1 MKRRIVWLLLAG
13 LAVVSLCSPSRAETK
28 VLRAG
33 IVGCDTSHVP
43 AFTQMINSE
52 AAEGPFAQVEVTVA
66 YPGGSPDI
74 PSSIER
80 IPGYVDDLRKQNVKI
95 VDSLEQLA
103 AESDVVLIESVD
115 GRPKLEQFRAVAKG
129 KPVYI
134 DKPLA
139 ASLSDVIQIFRH
151 AEATKTPVFTSSSL
165 RYLGDVENIA
175 KDASL
180 GQFMGCETTG
190 PLKLEP
196 HHPDLYWYGIHGCEL
211 LYAAMGVGCETVAR
225 TDTDISSVVV
235 GKWKDGRIGSFR
247 GIKAGGGYYAITAY
261 GAKNSIHRGGLSG
274 YEPLVRSICEFFV
287 SGNPPVSS
295 QETIELFAFMQAA
308 DESKKA
314 GGKPVAI
321 ADVIRQAEQEAAA
334 KN

>member
-1 MKRRIVWLLLAG
+1 MKRLTASLLLIAFA
-13 LAVVSLCSPSRAETK
+13 LALYCSAARGETK

-43 AFTQMINSE
+43 AFTEMINSE
-52 AAEGPFAQVEVTVA
+52 AKDGPLAKVEVTVA
-66 YPGGSPDI
+66 YPGGSPDL
-74 PSSIER
+74 PSSIDR
-80 IPGYVDDLRKQNVKI
+80 VAGYVDDLRKRNVKI

-129 KPVYI
+129 KPIYL

-139 ASLSDVIQIFRH
+139 ASLADVIQIFRH

-175 KDASL
+175 KDPAI
-180 GQFMGCETTG
+180 GQFLGCETTG

-196 HHPDLYWYGIHGCEL
+196 HHPDLYWYGIHGCEM

-225 TDTDISSVVV
+225 TDTKTSSLVV

-247 GIKAGGGYYAITAY
+247 GIKEGGGYYAITAY
-261 GAKNSIHRGGLSG
+261 GTTNVVHRGGFFG
-274 YEPLVRSICEFFV
+274 YEPLVQTICDFFV
-287 SGNPPVSS
+287 SGKPPVSS

-314 GGKPVAI
+314 GGKPIAI
-321 ADVIRQAEQEAAA
+321 ADVIRQAEQKAAA